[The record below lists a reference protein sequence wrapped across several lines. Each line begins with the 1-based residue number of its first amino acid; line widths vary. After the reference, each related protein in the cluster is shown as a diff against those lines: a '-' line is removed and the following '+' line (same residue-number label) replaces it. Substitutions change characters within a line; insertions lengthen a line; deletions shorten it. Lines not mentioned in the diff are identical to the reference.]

1 MARGR
6 ALIDRVTVFVRRHR
20 VVMHTTLSQYCSLS
34 QPEVRTS
41 SSTCQIRLEFTT
53 SSCHDNAQG
62 RRAARST
69 SRRPTRNR
77 SWSHDWRVSGT
88 RVERC
93 SWAWKAG
100 QAHEKR
106 TSTPTLDPTS
116 ASNPR
121 ALCVLS
127 VRNFGVQRNGGQTE
141 SPSHDSD
148 EHALTPRV
156 RDENDIVREMDITLK
171 S

>member
-1 MARGR
+1 MVARLASKR
-6 ALIDRVTVFVRRHR
+6 NQR
-20 VVMHTTLSQYCSLS
+20 
-34 QPEVRTS
+34 
-41 SSTCQIRLEFTT
+41 
-53 SSCHDNAQG
+53 
-62 RRAARST
+62 RRAKARF
-69 SRRPTRNR
+69 
-77 SWSHDWRVSGT
+77 
-88 RVERC
+88 

-127 VRNFGVQRNGGQTE
+127 FRNFGVQRNGGQTE

-156 RDENDIVREMDITLK
+156 RDENDIVREMEFTLK
-171 S
+171 SWTISGQEDKVEAWKEAMVRSDAIGRGGNIGIIWWPRTSNPYTKHCCPMLFRM

>member
-1 MARGR
+1 M
-6 ALIDRVTVFVRRHR
+6 
-20 VVMHTTLSQYCSLS
+20 
-34 QPEVRTS
+34 
-41 SSTCQIRLEFTT
+41 
-53 SSCHDNAQG
+53 
-62 RRAARST
+62 RS
-69 SRRPTRNR
+69 
-77 SWSHDWRVSGT
+77 
-88 RVERC
+88 
-93 SWAWKAG
+93 
-100 QAHEKR
+100 R
-106 TSTPTLDPTS
+106 TSTPTLDQTS

-127 VRNFGVQRNGGQTE
+127 VRHFCVQRNGGQTEE